1 LKTVRYAALEYKEIV
16 DLVHAQNAEMQS
28 LSCDK
33 LKFMVEL
40 ENENK
45 TLKRAMAE
53 KVTIIETKV
62 TKH

>member
-1 LKTVRYAALEYKEIV
+1 
-16 DLVHAQNAEMQS
+16 MQS